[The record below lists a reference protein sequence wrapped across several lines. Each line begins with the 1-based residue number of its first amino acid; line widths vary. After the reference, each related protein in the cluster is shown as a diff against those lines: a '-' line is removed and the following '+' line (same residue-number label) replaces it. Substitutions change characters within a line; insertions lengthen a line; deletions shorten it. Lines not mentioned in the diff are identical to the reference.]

1 MRTVRYEFMRPQE
14 ILDAKE
20 HRSLAYLPVGPLEW
34 HGPALPFGVDP
45 LQAQEAARKA
55 ALKTGGVVMPTLYFG
70 TEREREPEMLEA
82 FGFENTEQ
90 YIIGQDFPANSVKS
104 FYTKE
109 DVFSL
114 IVREALNQLIAH
126 GYELIVIVNGHGAT
140 NQKYQLNRLAIELNN
155 ETDSHIVVSMPIAPL
170 DENDQDGG
178 HATRLE
184 TALHMYLYPD
194 NVDLNELPPRSVKL
208 KNHEW
213 GIDDGCTFALK
224 PNADKTVIH
233 DPRDATEELGRQ
245 YYEKGTEKLIEE
257 VTALWNRLHPENKI
271 M

>member
-1 MRTVRYEFMRPQE
+1 MKLSVSKIQSS
-14 ILDAKE
+14 ILSA
-20 HRSLAYLPVGPLEW
+20 
-34 HGPALPFGVDP
+34 
-45 LQAQEAARKA
+45 
-55 ALKTGGVVMPTLYFG
+55 
-70 TEREREPEMLEA
+70 
-82 FGFENTEQ
+82 
-90 YIIGQDFPANSVKS
+90 DFPANSVKS

-184 TALHMYLYPD
+184 TALHMYSIRQC
-194 NVDLNELPPRSVKL
+194 DLNIPKSV
-208 KNHEW
+208 N
-213 GIDDGCTFALK
+213 AK
-224 PNADKTVIH
+224 P
-233 DPRDATEELGRQ
+233 
-245 YYEKGTEKLIEE
+245 
-257 VTALWNRLHPENKI
+257 
-271 M
+271 